1 MRACAISR
9 ATISVPLRLRRVL
22 IGYCERISR
31 TLSIPS
37 SRSISTAGDIA
48 GACSG
53 KKRAGFFSSCSIK
66 IPSGVILAL
75 MLRSAEQL
83 TPIATGQEAAW
94 RGARIT
100 RTSCTRYLPPNCA
113 PIPISWQILRTFSS
127 HSRSRK
133 QRPPSLPDV
142 GSSSR

>member
-1 MRACAISR
+1 M
-9 ATISVPLRLRRVL
+9 
-22 IGYCERISR
+22 
-31 TLSIPS
+31 
-37 SRSISTAGDIA
+37 STAGDMA
-48 GACSG
+48 GASAG
-53 KKRAGFFSSCSIK
+53 RKRAGFFSTSSRK
-66 IPSGVILAL
+66 MPSGVIFAL

-83 TPIATGQEAAW
+83 TPMATGHDASW

-100 RTSCTRYLPPNCA
+100 RTSCTWYLPPYCA
-113 PIPISWQILRTFSS
+113 PTPLSRQIFSTFAS